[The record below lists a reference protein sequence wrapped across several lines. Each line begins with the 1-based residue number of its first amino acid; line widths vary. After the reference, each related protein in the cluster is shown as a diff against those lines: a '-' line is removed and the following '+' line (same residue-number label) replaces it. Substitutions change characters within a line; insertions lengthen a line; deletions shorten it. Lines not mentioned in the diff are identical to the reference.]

1 MAPPP
6 KISSDNENN
15 SSASSKRS
23 IFMKKYI
30 EEQKM
35 ARRFEKAKRTGI
47 RASSQPHKPFPP
59 NHPTPPVNFKLLIQK
74 HPELASR
81 FK

>member
-23 IFMKKYI
+23 VFMKKYI
-30 EEQKM
+30 EDQKM
-35 ARRFEKAKRTGI
+35 TRRFEKATRTAI
-47 RASSQPHKPFPP
+47 RASSQPHKPFTTI
-59 NHPTPPVNFKLLIQK
+59 HPTPPLNFKLLIQK